1 MYSSPKR
8 FTPRGFLLLRANCLT
23 CKCRF
28 PGHVFFGP
36 LYFSLDI
43 LYCFASVLNISL
55 FCSLLV
61 VAFFIFLV
69 LLVFLD
75 SLDVLA
81 SICVFLSRIHIFHSF
96 FFSHSSYLSI
106 NIQSCSHLSL
116 AHCSFPTVFRV
127 FQYCFFLLLLC
138 HILLRSL
145 L

>member
-1 MYSSPKR
+1 M
-8 FTPRGFLLLRANCLT
+8 
-23 CKCRF
+23 
-28 PGHVFFGP
+28 FFGP

-96 FFSHSSYLSI
+96 FLI
-106 NIQSCSHLSL
+106 RPICPLI
-116 AHCSFPTVFRV
+116 FRAA
-127 FQYCFFLLLLC
+127 LIC
-138 HILLRSL
+138 H
-145 L
+145 